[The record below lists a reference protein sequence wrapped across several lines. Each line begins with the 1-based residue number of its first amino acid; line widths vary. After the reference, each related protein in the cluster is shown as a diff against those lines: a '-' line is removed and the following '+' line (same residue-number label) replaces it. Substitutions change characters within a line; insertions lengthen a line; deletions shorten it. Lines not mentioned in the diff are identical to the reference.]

1 MRKVFLIFAVMLA
14 SFFAKAQA
22 VNDMAIIPIGVTLNS
37 IMRLTVNSGGNIEF
51 VVNTMDQYT
60 KGINADFGSTLYTTN
75 ISVASSTKF
84 GVTVMADNSNLL
96 GTVNPNN
103 KMNVD
108 FISYQ
113 AEAEGENAPTVNG
126 TATPLSST
134 ASYVVG
140 GAADAAQAAGNY
152 NDIKI
157 HWRLNPEGTGGKLTD
172 HASDRYVVNA
182 ILQLTAE

>member
-1 MRKVFLIFAVMLA
+1 MRKVFLIFAMMLA

-60 KGINADFGSTLYTTN
+60 NGINTDFGSTLYTTS

-84 GVTVMADNSNLL
+84 GVTVMADNENLL
-96 GTVNPNN
+96 GTVDPTHQ
-103 KMNVD
+103 MSVD
-108 FISYQ
+108 HISYQ
-113 AEAEGENAPTVNG
+113 ATSTDGTVSLASSATELTN
-126 TATPLSST
+126 TAG
-134 ASYVVG
+134 YVVG
-140 GAADAAQAAGNY
+140 GAADDAQAAGNY

-157 HWRLNPEGTGGKLTD
+157 QWCLNPDGTTGKLTE